1 MADKNINGA
10 PLSPMTGPG
19 QGLGAFHLGQQDWT
33 PYISSAWGGAQKPT
47 FDGTAMVCKDS
58 SWFFV
63 STRFPIAVGMKY
75 KVSISLSKISGT
87 GTFYCG
93 VDSLDANFNSI
104 KNDKA
109 TSYNYGTMS
118 GRSLSTGSNAQV
130 FSGTYQWFNSTSGTN
145 HNRFDPGAKYFN
157 VVIITNY
164 NGKGT
169 SHVYGLNVQCIS

>member
-1 MADKNINGA
+1 
-10 PLSPMTGPG
+10 
-19 QGLGAFHLGQQDWT
+19 
-33 PYISSAWGGAQKPT
+33 
-47 FDGTAMVCKDS
+47 MVCKDS

-130 FSGTYQWFNSTSGTN
+130 FSGTYQWFNSTSTYKSQSDKVQN
-145 HNRFDPGAKYFN
+145 ILMC
-157 VVIITNY
+157 VIITNY
-164 NGKGT
+164 KERYK
-169 SHVYGLNVQCIS
+169 SCIRT